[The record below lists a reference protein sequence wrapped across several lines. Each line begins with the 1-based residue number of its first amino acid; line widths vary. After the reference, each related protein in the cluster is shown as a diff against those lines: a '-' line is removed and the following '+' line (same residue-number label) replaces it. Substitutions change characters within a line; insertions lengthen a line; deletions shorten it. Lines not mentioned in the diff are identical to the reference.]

1 MRLANTGAVG
11 LHARLLPVDVIRKDG
26 LLLLFPNALMRAAA
40 LPVNKANP
48 YNYLA
53 CQAPDLFPL

>member
-1 MRLANTGAVG
+1 MGAVG
-11 LHARLLPVDVIRKDG
+11 LHARLHPFDVIRKDG
-26 LLLLFPNALMRAAA
+26 LLLLFPNALMRAAAA

-53 CQAPDLFPL
+53 CQAPDLFSL

>member
-1 MRLANTGAVG
+1 MRLGNVSAVW
-11 LHARLLPVDVIRKDG
+11 LHARFLPVGVIRKDG

-53 CQAPDLFPL
+53 C

>member
-1 MRLANTGAVG
+1 MSLANMGAIG
-11 LHARLLPVDVIRKDG
+11 LHVRVDVIRRDG
-26 LLLLFPNALMRAAA
+26 LLLLFLNALMRAAA

-48 YNYLA
+48 YNYLV